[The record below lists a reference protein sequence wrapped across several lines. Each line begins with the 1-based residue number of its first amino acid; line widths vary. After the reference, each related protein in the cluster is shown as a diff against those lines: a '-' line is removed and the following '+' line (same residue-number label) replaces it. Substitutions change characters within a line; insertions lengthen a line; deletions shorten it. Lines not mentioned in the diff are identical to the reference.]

1 MSTLLDIRELSVDF
15 TTRKGTLQA
24 IRDVTLSIEAGETV
38 CLVGESGSGKTVAS
52 KAIMRLIDHENGR
65 ISGGSL
71 LLDGTDLAGL
81 PEAELRRIRGK
92 RMAMVFQE
100 PMAAFD
106 PVFTIG
112 QQIQETILQHEKVS
126 KREAR
131 ERAVRLLK
139 RVGIP
144 EPELRLKQYPGELS
158 GGMLQRAMIAM
169 ALSCGPDLLI
179 ADEPTTALDVTIQA
193 QILRLLKELQA
204 ELGMSILL
212 ITHDLGIAAEIADR
226 VVVMYAGEI
235 VEEAP
240 ASELFRLPRHPYT
253 RGLLRSV
260 ATLDTV
266 RGTKLHSIE
275 GSIPSLAAL
284 PQGCRFHPRCP
295 FATERCMQEAPV
307 LTGSGERRS
316 ACWHAEELVQ
326 SEGWMAPAEPA
337 GSGAAEG
344 SGTAEGFGAVA
355 ASNAMAV
362 PGAAAGSGDP
372 AASSVT
378 AALRVTR
385 EGGAK
390 ENIEGRGEAGSAGAA
405 EEAADALFTVDH
417 LKKYYPVHGGGIGK
431 AKKLIRAVDDVS
443 FTIRK
448 RETFGL
454 VGESGSG
461 KSTLGRVLL
470 QMERATSGTVLF
482 DGKDL
487 TNLGG
492 RELRAARQHMQT
504 IFQDPYGSLDPRWKI
519 GDSIAEPLKVHGQGQ
534 RSPADISR
542 RVSELLELVG
552 LDPSWAQRYP
562 HEFSGGQRQ
571 RIGIARAIALNP
583 RFILADEAVSALDVS
598 VQAQIINLLQDL
610 QQKLGLTYLFI
621 AHGLQVVRHLSDRIG
636 VMYLGKLVEIAP
648 SESLFLAPAHPYTQ
662 ALIEAIPQ
670 TTPRQ
675 GQSTGSLEGEI
686 PSPANPPSGCRF
698 HTRCPFATDR
708 CRQEEPA
715 LRQLD
720 SGHHAA
726 CHYAL

>member
-390 ENIEGRGEAGSAGAA
+390 EIIEGHGEAGSAGAA
-405 EEAADALFTVDH
+405 EEADALFTVDH

-675 GQSTGSLEGEI
+675 GQPAGSLEGEI

>member
-131 ERAVRLLK
+131 ERTVRLLK

-295 FATERCMQEAPV
+295 FATERCTQEAPA
-307 LTGSGERRS
+307 LTESGERRS

-326 SEGWMAPAEPA
+326 SEGWMAPAAPA

-344 SGTAEGFGAVA
+344 SGTAEGFGAAA

-362 PGAAAGSGDP
+362 SGAAAGSGDP
-372 AASSVT
+372 AASSET

-385 EGGAK
+385 EGGAE
-390 ENIEGRGEAGSAGAA
+390 ENIEGRGESGSAGAA
-405 EEAADALFTVDH
+405 EETDALFTVDH

-448 RETFGL
+448 HETFGL

-470 QMERATSGTVLF
+470 QMERATAGTVLF

-670 TTPRQ
+670 TSPRQ
-675 GQSTGSLEGEI
+675 GQPAGSLEGEI

>member
-65 ISGGSL
+65 ISRGSL
-71 LLDGTDLAGL
+71 LLEGTDLAGL

-240 ASELFRLPRHPYT
+240 ASELFHLPRHPYT

-307 LTGSGERRS
+307 LTESGERRS

-326 SEGWMAPAEPA
+326 SEAWMAPVA
-337 GSGAAEG
+337 
-344 SGTAEGFGAVA
+344 TAD
-355 ASNAMAV
+355 SN
-362 PGAAAGSGDP
+362 
-372 AASSVT
+372 VT

-385 EGGAK
+385 EGSAE
-390 ENIEGRGEAGSAGAA
+390 ENIGGRGEVGSAGAA
-405 EEAADALFTVDH
+405 EEADVLFTVDH

-470 QMERATSGTVLF
+470 QMERATAGTVHF

-534 RSPADISR
+534 YSPADISR
-542 RVSELLELVG
+542 RVGELLELVG
-552 LDPSWAQRYP
+552 LDPTWAQRYP

-636 VMYLGKLVEIAP
+636 VMYLGKIVEIAP

-675 GQSTGSLEGEI
+675 GQPAGSLEGEI